1 MDSKIYTSVHILYA
15 RKDFGFIELMS
26 VIVLTSLTKQMDST
40 IHTSVHILPVHLF
53 VKLAFVE

>member
-1 MDSKIYTSVHILYA
+1 
-15 RKDFGFIELMS
+15 MS
-26 VIVLTSLTKQMDST
+26 VTVLTSLTKQMDST